1 MSMYLGDSLGS
12 ADAVVVLVVFPNLRL
27 CHNRR
32 RFGDHNLPTSAL
44 AFGVLVAGP
53 LNVGESRNS
62 RGFASWLL
70 LFVSGQWPDLIG
82 RQTVGCS
89 PLLKLMDLLRVV
101 SLVRGALDSNLYGLV
116 CPFYC
121 SPSSLPSLVLS
132 FLLGFLCGVFCAGYF
147 LLRWWGPSTLV
158 PAPVPPAPKP
168 TTLGCWL
175 ICMQPSEATLGF
187 SVGSVAKAVAGLLG
201 AQLRVC
207 FSKIFRG

>member
-1 MSMYLGDSLGS
+1 MYLGDSLGS

-32 RFGDHNLPTSAL
+32 RFGDHNLPTSVL

-62 RGFASWLL
+62 RWFASWLL
-70 LFVSGQWPDLIG
+70 LFVPGQWPDLIG
-82 RQTVGCS
+82 RQAVGYS
-89 PLLKLMDLLRVV
+89 QLLKLMDLLRVV

-116 CPFYC
+116 CPLYC

-168 TTLGCWL
+168 TINPRLLACL
-175 ICMQPSEATLGF
+175 HAAQR
-187 SVGSVAKAVAGLLG
+187 LLG
-201 AQLRVC
+201 AQFRVC
-207 FSKIFRG
+207 FSKIFR